1 MSEPPPSGLPLSDR
15 SPLPAGT
22 ADAPALYR
30 GLSRAALDAGYNAR
44 ATVPDIAPF
53 MREYAERSAF
63 ARASLPCKADVAYGD
78 HPDETLD
85 LFPARDSSPGP
96 VFIYLH
102 GGYWRLLSKD
112 DSSFMAPGLTAAGM
126 TVVAVNYSLAPAVTL
141 DRIVDQCRRAI
152 AWACRHVAA
161 YNGTPESI
169 IVAGSSAGGHLAAM
183 ALLDGWHPRY
193 GVDRNAIRGAVLLS
207 GLFDLTPLVHTH
219 INEWMRMTALDAQR
233 NSPMLHLPA
242 QGPEIIVSHGGSET
256 GEFKRQSTDF
266 LTAWQA
272 RGMPGQYVDMPDTN
286 HFDLPLTL
294 DDARSPLGDAL
305 CALAHRL
312 RETSPGKG

>member
-1 MSEPPPSGLPLSDR
+1 MSDALHSDQPPLANR
-15 SPLPAGT
+15 T
-22 ADAPALYR
+22 ADERTLYR
-30 GLSRAALDAGYNAR
+30 GLNRAALDAEYNAR

-53 MREYAERSAF
+53 LRAYAERSAD
-63 ARASLPCKADVAYGD
+63 ARAKLPCTTNLAYGD

-85 LFPARDSSPGP
+85 IFPARSRSPGP
-96 VFIYLH
+96 VLIYLH

-152 AWACRHVAA
+152 AWTCRHAA
-161 YNGTPESI
+161 TYNGNPGTL

-183 ALLDGWHPRY
+183 ALLDGWHTRY
-193 GVDRNAIRGAVLLS
+193 GVDQKAIQGAVLLS
-207 GLFDLTPLVHTH
+207 GMFDLTPLVHTH
-219 INEWMRMTALDAQR
+219 INEWMHMTEQDAQR

-242 QGPEIIVSHGGSET
+242 RSPEIIVSHGGNET
-256 GEFKRQSTDF
+256 SEFKRQTTDF
-266 LTAWQA
+266 LAAWQA
-272 RGMPGQYVDMPDTN
+272 RGMQGQYVDMPDTN

-294 DDARSPLGDAL
+294 DDSRNPLGHAL
-305 CALAHRL
+305 SALAHRL
-312 RETSPGKG
+312 QEKAAGKG